1 MEHSPRDTKPRD
13 VLDFDPR
20 DRAIAALID
29 EALRGPEQV
38 RRPGEIGAVA
48 CAPTLLPELLPPE
61 AA

>member
-13 VLDFDPR
+13 VLEFHPK
-20 DRAIAALID
+20 DRAMIDLID
-29 EALRGPEQV
+29 DTLAEVTPL

-48 CAPTLLPELLPPE
+48 CKPSLLPELPPE

>member
-13 VLDFDPR
+13 VEDFDPR
-20 DRAIAALID
+20 DRAIITMID
-29 EALRGPEQV
+29 EALRPPIDI

-48 CAPTLLPELLPPE
+48 CRPTLLPELPPE